1 MDPVLLLLSAL
12 LLASLAAFLSGI
24 LPYPFGLLVLA
35 ALIAA
40 RLHDRRD
47 PGRHRRQRGR
57 Q

>member
-40 RLHDRRD
+40 RLLYRRE
-47 PGRHRRQRGR
+47 PGRRRRQRGR